1 MDGDVQSYFS
11 STHGLIVPPPLHPK
25 AAFADQGNY
34 GGLPTTQDAGMGSST
49 MTGPL
54 GVTRLS
60 RPQVKPSMENMQRTM
75 EDGFVTWVSHSAT
88 IDEDPSNE
96 TEEATSRILEHL
108 LANDL
113 EVYETSEQK
122 RNKEL
127 VLIKLRDI
135 LDQWMQRVKK
145 KHGIPPDSP
154 TGNAKLL
161 PYGSYKL
168 GVSSPTG
175 DIDTLVL
182 APYFVDRD
190 EDFFG
195 LLHGLL
201 AELAQTNE
209 NIKELTMVN
218 QQHTI
223 MPLIKMTF
231 YGIPIDMVFA
241 RVQYTDD
248 LDEFVRTKLYNEE
261 YLQPMDEKMKRSF
274 NGYRNAE
281 MILKSLA
288 RKPEDSH
295 LNPEVEVWL
304 NMKREEVFRTTL
316 KCIKLWAKNNGLD
329 SNKMGYIGGIAWA
342 ILTAKVC
349 KLFPYRCPARLLEK
363 FFWLFGHEW
372 RWDEWYVRIEKE
384 YPDEHLSHGRT
395 MYIITPSR
403 PQMNST
409 HNVTLSTLEIM
420 TSRMKESHA
429 LVRNML
435 EKYSHVEILDP
446 SDPVAKNEWMALFTK
461 YNFFD
466 SYEHF
471 IEINILGGK
480 DADYLRWQGFVEAK
494 IRLLCERF
502 EDLLKFYDLKIHPWP
517 NTYDRDPHTFRNYP
531 FATTV
536 YIGLQLNQQNEDT
549 IDLNIPVIRF
559 IEFLENEWSRD
570 NPGKRDPSLYN
581 VSIFYKIRSEIPKE
595 VLRAELELP
604 DPSPSEK
611 GQSKTKVTDGHDSKE
626 IHLSAHKSA
635 MKDDF
640 NQDLEPIDEVELKP
654 ATSVASLNGGEVFS
668 PRLAP
673 TLSLPPVQA
682 QMPEEDS
689 NEPINLYAQFD
700 QAMKSKTIDEESLS
714 KRSPRS
720 AALQIGE
727 ALPQKSNKVG
737 ASQDQTNLPKD
748 FKFHGAP
755 DSQFAEPRQ
764 RSQLWKNIKPGVPE
778 GATTEG
784 VAQNSSSILNELQEQ

>member
-1 MDGDVQSYFS
+1 MEGDVQSYFS
-11 STHGLIVPPPLHPK
+11 STHGLIVPPPTHSKPSYTDL
-25 AAFADQGNY
+25 GGY

-49 MTGPL
+49 ISNQNGAPK
-54 GVTRLS
+54 S
-60 RPQVKPSMENMQRTM
+60 VKLAPKTAAETYQKAL
-75 EDGFVTWVSHSAT
+75 EDGFVTWVSHNAS

-96 TEEATSRILEHL
+96 PEELSSRILEHL

-113 EVYETSEQK
+113 EVYETPEQK

-127 VLIKLRDI
+127 VLIKLREI

-201 AELAQTNE
+201 SELSTSND

-241 RVQYTDD
+241 RVQYTED
-248 LDEFVRTKLYNEE
+248 LDDFIRTKLYNEE

-281 MILKSLA
+281 MILKSLS
-288 RKPEDSH
+288 RKPEESH
-295 LNPEVEVWL
+295 LNPEVEIWL

-349 KLFPYRCPARLLEK
+349 KLFPYKCPARLLEK
-363 FFWLFGHEW
+363 FFWLYGTEW
-372 RWDEWYVRIEKE
+372 LWDEWFVRIEKE

-420 TSRMKESHA
+420 TSRMKDAHV
-429 LVRNML
+429 LVKNLLDKYNHIEML
-435 EKYSHVEILDP
+435 NQDDP
-446 SDPVAKNEWMALFTK
+446 IVKAEWMSLFTK

-517 NTYDRDPHTFRNYP
+517 NTYDRDSSTFKNFP

-536 YIGLQLNQQNEDT
+536 YIGLHLNQMNDDT

-559 IEFLENEWSRD
+559 VEFLEIEWSRD
-570 NPGKRDPSLYN
+570 NPGKRDPMVYN
-581 VSIFYKIRSEIPKE
+581 VSIFYKTRSDIPQE
-595 VLRAELELP
+595 VLRAEMELP
-604 DPSPSEK
+604 PPSISEENRTK
-611 GQSKTKVTDGHDSKE
+611 SKATDGHELKE

-654 ATSVASLNGGEVFS
+654 MPSITSLNGFESKS
-668 PRLAP
+668 PRLVA
-673 TLSLPPVQA
+673 THSLPPVHKEQS
-682 QMPEEDS
+682 ELDE
-689 NEPINLYAQFD
+689 EPINLYAQFD
-700 QAMKSKTIDEESLS
+700 QAMKTKLNQEDSLS

-720 AALQIGE
+720 GSLPYGDGT
-727 ALPQKSNKVG
+727 PQKSNRLSPVNTE
-737 ASQDQTNLPKD
+737 QPITPKEV
-748 FKFHGAP
+748 KL
-755 DSQFAEPRQ
+755 STSTENQFLEPPQ
-764 RSQLWKNIKPGVPE
+764 RTTHLKNMKPGIHDGGTIE
-778 GATTEG
+778 KEDI
-784 VAQNSSSILNELQEQ
+784 SSNVIVNELEK

>member
-1 MDGDVQSYFS
+1 MEGDVQSFFS
-11 STHGLIVPPPLHPK
+11 STHGLIVPPPTHSKGPY
-25 AAFADQGNY
+25 ADPNGY
-34 GGLPTTQDAGMGSST
+34 GGLPTTQEAGNGSST
-49 MTGPL
+49 FSGPL
-54 GVTRLS
+54 GTTKT
-60 RPQVKPSMENMQRTM
+60 VKLVAKTTAETYQKAME
-75 EDGFVTWVSHSAT
+75 EGFVAWVNYNAV
-88 IDEDPSNE
+88 IDEDPSNDS
-96 TEEATSRILEHL
+96 EEATSRILEHL

-113 EVYETSEQK
+113 EVYETPEQK

-127 VLIKLRDI
+127 VLFKLREI

-175 DIDTLVL
+175 DIDTMVL

-201 AELAQTNE
+201 SELATTND

-231 YGIPIDMVFA
+231 YGIQIDMVFA
-241 RVQYTDD
+241 RVQYTED
-248 LDEFVRTKLYNEE
+248 LDEFIKTKLYNEE

-281 MILKSLA
+281 MLLKSLA
-288 RKPEDSH
+288 RKPEESH
-295 LNPEVEVWL
+295 LNSEVEIWL

-329 SNKMGYIGGIAWA
+329 SNKMGYIGGISWA
-342 ILTAKVC
+342 MLTAKIC
-349 KLFPYRCPARLLEK
+349 KLFPYKCPARLLEK
-363 FFWLFGHEW
+363 FFWLFGTEW
-372 RWDEWYVRIEKE
+372 RWDEWFVRIEKE
-384 YPDEHLSHGRT
+384 FPDEHLSHGRT

-420 TSRMKESHA
+420 TSRMRDAHV
-429 LVRNML
+429 LVKNML
-435 EKYSHVEILDP
+435 EKYSHVDMLNPEDP
-446 SDPVAKNEWMALFTK
+446 IAKNEWMSLFTK

-466 SYEHF
+466 CYEHF

-480 DADYLRWQGFVEAK
+480 EADYLRWQGFVEAK

-517 NTYDRDPHTFRNYP
+517 NTYDRDENTFKNYP
-531 FATTV
+531 FATTI
-536 YIGLQLNQQNEDT
+536 YIGLNLNQQHDDT

-559 IEFLENEWSRD
+559 IEFLEIEWSRD
-570 NPGKRDPSLYN
+570 NPGKRDPLVYN
-581 VSIFYKIRSEIPKE
+581 VSIFYRTRSEIPKE
-595 VLRAELELP
+595 VLRAEFELP
-604 DPSPSEK
+604 DLAPSEEGK
-611 GQSKTKVTDGHDSKE
+611 VKTKANEGSSMKE
-626 IHLSAHKSA
+626 LHLSAHKSA

-640 NQDLEPIDEVELKP
+640 NQDAEPLEEVELKP
-654 ATSVASLNGGEVFS
+654 SNSINSSNGLDLKS
-668 PRLAP
+668 PRLAA
-673 TLSLPPVQA
+673 THSLPPIPTEG
-682 QMPEEDS
+682 MEMDE
-689 NEPINLYAQFD
+689 EPINLYAQFD
-700 QAMKSKTIDEESLS
+700 QAMKSKSIKDDSLS
-714 KRSPRS
+714 KRSPRNNS
-720 AALQIGE
+720 LPTGE
-727 ALPQKSNKVG
+727 AVPLKSNKLSAHSSEQQVPSKG
-737 ASQDQTNLPKD
+737 QQTQIGSEN
-748 FKFHGAP
+748 
-755 DSQFAEPRQ
+755 QFAEPPTR
-764 RSQLWKNIKPGVPE
+764 VPNNKSSIS
-778 GATTEG
+778 GFPDIGPTSK
-784 VAQNSSSILNELQEQ
+784 VDQNSNVALNELQK

>member
-1 MDGDVQSYFS
+1 MDGDVQSYYS
-11 STHGLIVPPPLHPK
+11 SAHGLVVPPPTHPK
-25 AAFADQGNY
+25 SSYTDQSSY
-34 GGLPTTQDAGMGSST
+34 GGLPTTQDAGIGSST
-49 MTGPL
+49 FSGPN
-54 GVTRLS
+54 GAAKSVRVVPKTAAETH
-60 RPQVKPSMENMQRTM
+60 QKVI
-75 EDGFVTWVSHSAT
+75 EDGFATWVSHNAT
-88 IDEDPSNE
+88 IDEDPSNDSEE
-96 TEEATSRILEHL
+96 TASRILEQL

-113 EVYETSEQK
+113 EVYETPEQK

-154 TGNAKLL
+154 TGNSKLL

-182 APYFVDRD
+182 SPYFVDRD

-201 AELAQTNE
+201 SELAGSND

-248 LDEFVRTKLYNEE
+248 LDEFIRTKLYNEE

-281 MILKSLA
+281 MILKSLS
-288 RKPEDSH
+288 RKPEESH
-295 LNPEVEVWL
+295 LNPEVEIWL

-329 SNKMGYIGGIAWA
+329 SNKMGYVGGIAWA
-342 ILTAKVC
+342 MLTAKIC
-349 KLFPYRCPARLLEK
+349 KLFPYKCPARLLEK
-363 FFWLFGHEW
+363 FFWLYGTEW
-372 RWDEWYVRIEKE
+372 LWDEWFVRIEKE

-420 TSRMKESHA
+420 TSRMKESHN
-429 LVRNML
+429 LVKNL
-435 EKYSHVEILDP
+435 LQKFSHVEVLSPDDP
-446 SDPVAKNEWMALFTK
+446 GAKAEWMSLFTK

-480 DADYLRWQGFVEAK
+480 EADYLRWQGFVEAK

-517 NTYDRDPHTFRNYP
+517 NTYDRGQSTFKKFPY
-531 FATTV
+531 ATTV
-536 YIGLQLNQQNEDT
+536 YIGLQLNQTSDDT

-559 IEFLENEWSRD
+559 IEFLEIEWSRD
-570 NPGKRDPSLYN
+570 NPGKRDPMVYN
-581 VSIFYKIRSEIPKE
+581 VSIFYKTRAEIPQE

-604 DPSPSEK
+604 DPSPLEEGLSKSKISE
-611 GQSKTKVTDGHDSKE
+611 GHDLKE
-626 IHLSAHKSA
+626 NHLSAHKSA

-640 NQDLEPIDEVELKP
+640 NQDVEPIDEVELKP
-654 ATSVASLNGGEVFS
+654 AQSINSLNGVDVKS
-668 PRLAP
+668 PRLA
-673 TLSLPPVQA
+673 TTHSLPPA
-682 QMPEEDS
+682 PAEPKEMDE
-689 NEPINLYAQFD
+689 EPINLYAQFD
-700 QAMKSKTIDEESLS
+700 QAMKTKSIHEDGLS
-714 KRSPRS
+714 KRSPKNS
-720 AALQIGE
+720 SIQFGE
-727 ALPQKSNKVG
+727 SVPQKSNKISPVVTEQI
-737 ASQDQTNLPKD
+737 STPKE
-748 FKFHGAP
+748 FKFLGTSENQFTEPPHRN
-755 DSQFAEPRQ
+755 SQ
-764 RSQLWKNIKPGVPE
+764 WKNIKPGVPD
-778 GATTEG
+778 GGTTENDDP
-784 VAQNSSSILNELQEQ
+784 NSSSMLNELQK